1 VIETGLKRLVRVR
14 EDSILAGVCGGFG
27 QYFNLDS
34 ALVRLLWVF
43 FTIFGGSGILAYLV
57 AIFIIPDEKTT
68 KDVTPRRLI
77 DGFNDKTILWGVLLV
92 LVGII
97 LFFQHGDFINFIW
110 SHFWSSSIN
119 ILLALIIIGVGV
131 YVLYHERQKISSMFG
146 GLGSEM
152 PFSLSEKDKQL
163 AGICGGI
170 AKSIGMDS
178 TIIRFFWMCGIIM
191 SVGIGLILYF
201 ILALVLPNKYSEVSQ
216 NE

>member
-1 VIETGLKRLVRVR
+1 MKRLVRTR
-14 EDSILAGVCGGFG
+14 DDSVLAGVCGGFG

-43 FTIFGGSGILAYLV
+43 FTIFGGSGVLAYLV
-57 AIFIIPDEKTT
+57 AVFIVPDESTA

-77 DGFNDKTILWGVLLV
+77 DGLNEKTILWSVLLV

-97 LFFQHGDFINFIW
+97 LFFQHGNFINSIW
-110 SHFWSSSIN
+110 RHFWNSGIN
-119 ILLALIIIGVGV
+119 VLLSLIIISVGV
-131 YVLYHERQKISSMFG
+131 YLLYQERQKISTVF

-152 PFSLSEKDKQL
+152 PLSLSEKDKQL

-170 AKSIGMDS
+170 AESIGMDS
-178 TIIRFFWMCGIIM
+178 TIIRFFWVYGTIM

-201 ILALVLPNKYSEVSQ
+201 VLALVLTNEHAEVSQ

>member
-1 VIETGLKRLVRVR
+1 MKRLVRTR
-14 EDSILAGVCGGFG
+14 DDSVLSGVCGGFG

-43 FTIFGGSGILAYLV
+43 FTIFGGSGVLAYLV
-57 AIFIIPDEKTT
+57 AVFIIPDESTA

-77 DGFNDKTILWGVLLV
+77 DGLNEKTILWSVLLV

-97 LFFQHGDFINFIW
+97 LFFQHGNFINSIW
-110 SHFWSSSIN
+110 RHFWNSGIN
-119 ILLALIIIGVGV
+119 VLLSLIIISVGV
-131 YVLYHERQKISSMFG
+131 YLLYQERKKISTVF

-152 PFSLSEKDKQL
+152 PLSLSEKDKQL

-170 AKSIGMDS
+170 AESIGMDS
-178 TIIRFFWMCGIIM
+178 TIIRFFWVYGTIM

-201 ILALVLPNKYSEVSQ
+201 VLALVLPNKNAEVS
-216 NE
+216 

>member
-1 VIETGLKRLVRVR
+1 MKRLVRTR
-14 EDSILAGVCGGFG
+14 DDSVLAGVCGGFG

-43 FTIFGGSGILAYLV
+43 FTIFGGSGVLAYLV
-57 AIFIIPDEKTT
+57 AVFIIPDESTA

-77 DGFNDKTILWGVLLV
+77 DGLNEKTILWSVLLV

-97 LFFQHGDFINFIW
+97 LFFQHGNFINSIW
-110 SHFWSSSIN
+110 RHFWNSGIN
-119 ILLALIIIGVGV
+119 VLLSLIIISVGV
-131 YVLYHERQKISSMFG
+131 YLLYQERKKISTVF

-152 PFSLSEKDKQL
+152 PLSLSEKDKQL

-170 AKSIGMDS
+170 AESIGMDS
-178 TIIRFFWMCGIIM
+178 TIIRFFWVYGTIM

-201 ILALVLPNKYSEVSQ
+201 VLALVLTNEHAEVSQ

>member
-1 VIETGLKRLVRVR
+1 MKRLVRTR
-14 EDSILAGVCGGFG
+14 DDSVLAGVCGGFG

-43 FTIFGGSGILAYLV
+43 FTIFGGSGVLAYLV
-57 AIFIIPDEKTT
+57 AILIIPDESTA

-77 DGFNDKTILWGVLLV
+77 DGLNEKTILWSVLLV

-97 LFFQHGDFINFIW
+97 LFFQHGNFINLIW
-110 SHFWSSSIN
+110 RHFWNSGIN
-119 ILLALIIIGVGV
+119 VLLSLIIISVGV
-131 YVLYHERQKISSMFG
+131 YLLYQKRQKISTVF

-152 PFSLSEKDKQL
+152 PLSLSEKDKQL

-170 AKSIGMDS
+170 AESIGMDS
-178 TIIRFFWMCGIIM
+178 TIIRFFWVYGTIM

-201 ILALVLPNKYSEVSQ
+201 VLALVLPNKNAEVS
-216 NE
+216 

>member
-1 VIETGLKRLVRVR
+1 MKRLVRTR
-14 EDSILAGVCGGFG
+14 DDSVLAGVCGGFG

-43 FTIFGGSGILAYLV
+43 FTIFGGSGVLAYLV
-57 AIFIIPDEKTT
+57 AVLIIPDESTA

-77 DGFNDKTILWGVLLV
+77 DGINDKTILWGVLLV

-97 LFFQHGDFINFIW
+97 LFFQHGDFINSIW
-110 SHFWSSSIN
+110 SHFWNSGIN
-119 ILLALIIIGVGV
+119 VLIALVIIGVGV
-131 YVLYHERQKISSMFG
+131 YLLYQERQKISTMF

-152 PFSLSEKDKQL
+152 PLSLSEKDKQL

-170 AKSIGMDS
+170 AESIGMDS
-178 TIIRFFWMCGIIM
+178 TIIRFFWVYGTIM

-201 ILALVLPNKYSEVSQ
+201 ILALVLPNKHAEVSR